1 MYKFTN
7 GLVVFDEKTKNA
19 YLEAGYK
26 LVEKQMTIDDVNK
39 VKDEE
44 DTSNATVRKEHTGNN
59 KKNTKN
65 RN

>member
-19 YLEAGYK
+19 CLEAGYK

-44 DTSNATVRKEHTGNN
+44 DTSNATVGKEHTGNN